1 MKTTFKFPKTVMSV
15 AGAAAMV
22 VTTGFISS
30 EAIEVVEEAEEVVV
44 EMEEEVFLGTQ
55 YRWTWGCGTRA
66 GTCLPTF
73 CCVE

>member
-1 MKTTFKFPKTVMSV
+1 MAV
-15 AGAAAMV
+15 AGATALV
-22 VTTGFISS
+22 VTTGFIAS
-30 EAIEVVEEAEEVVV
+30 ETKEIVEEAEELFV

-55 YRWTWGCGTRA
+55 YRFTWGCGTRA